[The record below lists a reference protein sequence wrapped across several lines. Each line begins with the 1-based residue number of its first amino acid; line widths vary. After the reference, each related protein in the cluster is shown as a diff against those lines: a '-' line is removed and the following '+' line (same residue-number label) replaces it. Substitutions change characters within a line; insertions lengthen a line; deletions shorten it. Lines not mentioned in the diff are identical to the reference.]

1 MDADD
6 RRDLLPGWCCC
17 ALPTTSGEIARR
29 ASSSSHCPV
38 RRSSTRARARPAR
51 GSPGRVVSGQPPA
64 TSSPTHR
71 ILDRAFVWPSVRGA
85 GAGGTQRGRIPM
97 LTRTRASLSPLRDT
111 HGWPHTRDRPR
122 PTGTRAPRV
131 GRTASSSLPRQRRRG
146 SESARVTI
154 HPTRWLSPNTTPANQ
169 QPFHVQRK
177 ICARGTPPPSK
188 AVGLLAGDAS
198 GRRRRGATTSAGI
211 REGRAGGRRKVG
223 TSRQQPVRRR
233 QTEMKKCPSEL
244 QLEAFIRGSGEGAAE
259 SEPTGSGPSEPG
271 GSGAFSPGG
280 FGFGDTVSTAKP
292 TANIMAA
299 LATETSP
306 SLWI

>member
-1 MDADD
+1 M
-6 RRDLLPGWCCC
+6 
-17 ALPTTSGEIARR
+17 PTTSGEIARR

-177 ICARGTPPPSK
+177 ICARGRTAPRPLQKPSDCSPATRAEDDDGAPPHPPESGK
-188 AVGLLAGDAS
+188 AEQEAGGRSAPAGS
-198 GRRRRGATTSAGI
+198 SQSAAGRRR
-211 REGRAGGRRKVG
+211 
-223 TSRQQPVRRR
+223 
-233 QTEMKKCPSEL
+233 
-244 QLEAFIRGSGEGAAE
+244 
-259 SEPTGSGPSEPG
+259 
-271 GSGAFSPGG
+271 
-280 FGFGDTVSTAKP
+280 
-292 TANIMAA
+292 
-299 LATETSP
+299 
-306 SLWI
+306 